1 MTVTSRNVT
10 LRDFVIFQSKLALDG
25 LKDLVAFNLSIV
37 AIILDFIS
45 GRGKRPRLFYSIV
58 RASERFDRWLNL
70 HSVVLRMD
78 ERGSAEGLFGG
89 ANEDDDSIVGEIERM
104 IKGQSVSREE
114 VMQRLRAGSDALR
127 GKDGFRKSQT
137 PSNHE
142 SPPFPEGDERSGDR
156 GRR

>member
-1 MTVTSRNVT
+1 MTVTSRNAT
-10 LRDFVIFQSKLALDG
+10 LRDFAIFQIKLALDG

-45 GRGKRPRLFYSIV
+45 GRGKRPRLFYSVV

-78 ERGSAEGLFGG
+78 ERGSDEGLFGG
-89 ANEDDDSIVGEIERM
+89 ADEDDDSIVGEIERM
-104 IKGQSVSREE
+104 IKGQSVSRED

-127 GKDGFRKSQT
+127 GKDVTEKGHTRSGDE
-137 PSNHE
+137 PS
-142 SPPFPEGDERSGDR
+142 SAPEGDE
-156 GRR
+156 

>member
-10 LRDFVIFQSKLALDG
+10 LRDFAIFQIKLALDG

-45 GRGKRPRLFYSIV
+45 GRGKRPRLFYSVV

-78 ERGSAEGLFGG
+78 ERGSDEGLFGG
-89 ANEDDDSIVGEIERM
+89 ADEDDDSIVGEIERM
-104 IKGQSVSREE
+104 IKGQSVSRED

-127 GKDGFRKSQT
+127 GKDVTEKGHTRSGDE
-137 PSNHE
+137 PS
-142 SPPFPEGDERSGDR
+142 SAPEGDE
-156 GRR
+156 